1 MKRILTLVL
10 VSAAVAAVQ
19 AEEQSSSP
27 YATAADFAKYA
38 MKLREQALLKVEPQ
52 VFVPTSS
59 RPAAQRYPWKSN
71 IVTTVFWIG
80 ESAGGNNPVPNFRSS
95 WDLNWQSNYGGF
107 DTPERSERRNYIPVN
122 FIPKQNPFYC
132 ALPYNDVTHGQFKP
146 EAPLLIPWF
155 KQAYMGQGQSV
166 CWHRWIAIRKGNRT
180 CYAQWEDCGPFR
192 TDHFQYVFGN
202 ERPKPNLNHGAGLDV
217 SPAVRDYLGLQ
228 PTDVTDWQFVNTQ
241 DVPPGPWRSYGD
253 NNHFV
258 IARRQAEQRL
268 VQQGGSNSNAKK

>member
-1 MKRILTLVL
+1 MRRIFTLLLLT
-10 VSAAVAAVQ
+10 SAISAVR

-52 VFVPTSS
+52 VLIPTAS
-59 RPAAQRYPWKSN
+59 RPSIQRFPWKSN

-80 ESAGGNNPVPNFRSS
+80 EQAGGNNPVPNFRSS

-107 DTPERSERRNYIPVN
+107 DTPEKSERRNYIPVS
-122 FIPKQNPFYC
+122 FVPRQNPFYF

-146 EAPLLIPWF
+146 EAPLVIPWF
-155 KQAYMGQGQSV
+155 KQSYMGQGQSV
-166 CWHRWIAIRKGNRT
+166 CWHHWIAIRKGNRT

-202 ERPKPNLNHGAGLDV
+202 EKPKPNLNHGAGLDV
-217 SPAVRDYLGLQ
+217 SPSVRDYLGLQ

-241 DVPPGPWRSYGD
+241 DVPPGPWRSYGE

-268 VQQGGSNSNAKK
+268 VQQGGNSGNSKK

>member
-1 MKRILTLVL
+1 MRRTIAFLLLTG
-10 VSAAVAAVQ
+10 AFGAVR

-38 MKLREQALLKVEPQ
+38 MKLREQALLKVEPI
-52 VFVPTSS
+52 VNIPTMS
-59 RPAAQRYPWKSN
+59 RPAIQRYPWKTN
-71 IVTTVFWIG
+71 IVTTVFWVG
-80 ESAGGNNPVPNFRSS
+80 EQAGGNNPVPNFHSS
-95 WDLNWQSNYGGF
+95 WDLNWQANYGGF
-107 DTPERSERRNYIPVN
+107 DNPEKSDRRNYIPVS
-122 FIPKQNPFYC
+122 FVPRQNPFYC

-146 EAPLLIPWF
+146 EAPLVIPWF
-155 KQAYMGQGQSV
+155 KQAYIGQGQSV
-166 CWHRWIAIRKGNRT
+166 CWHHWIAIRKGNRT

-268 VQQGGSNSNAKK
+268 VQQGGNSGNSKK